1 MDGQSNY
8 NPRAFRRR
16 RASLDDLRSLLER
29 ADTCFEHRKKS
40 NLKPHE
46 RKQLRLFNLTEVC
59 DYLDIHP
66 PAFYEFTRD
75 KPDLQGTVVGS
86 QRLFSLEQIHKLQE
100 ARGTLPRQ
108 RLNITRALTIS
119 VGNFKGGVAKTFTAT
134 HLAQYLT
141 LRGYRTLLID
151 LDPQASLS
159 GIFQVSDG
167 NVSDWQTV
175 LPYYYGKAMVE
186 DMAQGDPEL
195 AWPKSLRESIQKT
208 YWSGLDIIGANLN
221 LYSGEFVLGMRRD
234 REENFRFHR
243 PLHDAIE
250 DVRGDYD
257 IIIID
262 NAPALS
268 LSCAGAIFA
277 ADALMI
283 PLQAEMPDYES
294 ARAFKKLGLEIL
306 GAIEQTFHDVK
317 EFELFRF
324 LVTRYKRSGQDSITA
339 DIFEAFGDYCVPEP
353 VIDSTAVSQ
362 AGAKHL
368 TLYEAKPSA
377 DINRETYKRMLK
389 CLKDV
394 NSVLEFDIEEVF
406 RERAGLPSLAEQP
419 KDSSEGGQKTR
430 PTERAA

>member
-1 MDGQSNY
+1 MDGQSSY

-16 RASLDDLRSLLER
+16 RASLGDLKTLLER
-29 ADTCFEHRKKS
+29 AGKCFDHRKKS
-40 NLKPHE
+40 NLDPEK
-46 RKQLRLFNLTEVC
+46 RKKLRLFNLTEVC
-59 DYLDIHP
+59 EYLDIHP

-75 KPDLQGTVVGS
+75 KPELQGTVVGS
-86 QRLFSLEQIHKLQE
+86 QRLFSLEQVHKLQE
-100 ARGTLPRQ
+100 ARGVLPRQ
-108 RLNITRALTIS
+108 RLKITRALTIS
-119 VGNFKGGVAKTFTAT
+119 IGNFKGGVAKTFTAT

-151 LDPQASLS
+151 LDPQGSLS

-167 NVSDWQTV
+167 AVSDWNTV
-175 LPYYYGKAMVE
+175 LPYYYGREMVE
-186 DMAQGDPEL
+186 QMAQGDPEL
-195 AWPKSLRESIQKT
+195 AWPSSLRESIQPT
-208 YWSGLDIIGANLN
+208 YWNGLDIIGANLN

-257 IIIID
+257 VIIID

-277 ADALMI
+277 ADSLMI

-294 ARAFKKLGLEIL
+294 ALAFQKLGLEIL
-306 GAIEQTFHDVK
+306 TAIESTFHDVK

-324 LVTRYKRSGQDSITA
+324 LVTRYKRSGQDSITQ

-368 TLYEAKPSA
+368 TLYEAKPTA

-394 NSVLEFDIEEVF
+394 NAILEFDIEEVF
-406 RERAGLPSLAEQP
+406 RERAGLPSLAEHP
-419 KDSSEGGQKTR
+419 KDSGADGPKGR
-430 PTERAA
+430 AAERAA